1 MLKRESRKHDS
12 EFEFEFEVTA
22 FFNYKFAENLS
33 LGKLLL
39 QFSQNSLNLGDFFSF
54 EAPRGKRRVLSLA
67 KKIITYQHSCS

>member
-12 EFEFEFEVTA
+12 EFEFEITA

-39 QFSQNSLNLGDFFSF
+39 QFSQKSLNLGDFIEFWSPPA
-54 EAPRGKRRVLSLA
+54 ENG
-67 KKIITYQHSCS
+67 KIIPDLNSGRSVSFIFG